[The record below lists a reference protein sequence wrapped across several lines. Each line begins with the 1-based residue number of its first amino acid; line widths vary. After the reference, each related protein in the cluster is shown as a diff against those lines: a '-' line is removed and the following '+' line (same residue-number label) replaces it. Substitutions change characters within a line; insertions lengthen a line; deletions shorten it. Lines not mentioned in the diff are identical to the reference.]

1 MVFSAAPEGL
11 FAAGRSSARDAHR
24 HRRGPRLC
32 QPKPFDHPKYEA
44 ETSYNVNRSHVTIES
59 QVKEVGL
66 STTQIYTPLK
76 SGSKTVLEI
85 LLAISFCHL
94 LNDMISSLLPAI
106 YPLLKEAYHLDFAE
120 VGLITLTYQCTA
132 SLLQPLVGFHTDRRP
147 MPYSLPAGMGFT
159 LVGLIILSMAHSFG
173 TILFAAALVGTGASV
188 FHPESS
194 RVARMASGGQHG
206 LAQSLFQLGGNAGLA
221 LGPLLA
227 AVIVLPRGQP
237 AVAWFTLAVLLAILL
252 LSWVSR
258 WTNRHMSHLHAS
270 LRIQGEQQAVSG
282 KRVVLSITVLLA
294 LLFSKFFYLAS
305 ITSYYTF
312 YLMGKFHV
320 SVRSAQIH
328 LFVFLGAVALG
339 TIAGGPI
346 GDRIGRK
353 RVIWSSILG
362 VLPFTLAL
370 PYANLLWTEILSVLI
385 GLILASAFPAIVVYG
400 QELVPGRVGMVSG
413 LFFGF
418 AFGMAGLGAAVLG
431 ELADL
436 TSIRFVYLV
445 CSVLPAVGLLAAFL
459 PNLERSSIRT
469 VHETADAV

>member
-1 MVFSAAPEGL
+1 V
-11 FAAGRSSARDAHR
+11 
-24 HRRGPRLC
+24 
-32 QPKPFDHPKYEA
+32 
-44 ETSYNVNRSHVTIES
+44 
-59 QVKEVGL
+59 
-66 STTQIYTPLK
+66 STTQVETSLE

-85 LLAISFCHL
+85 LVVISFCHL

-106 YPLLKEAYHLDFAE
+106 YPLLKESYHLNFFE
-120 VGLITLTYQCTA
+120 VGVITLTYQCTA
-132 SLLQPLVGFHTDRRP
+132 SLLQPLVGLHTDRRP

-159 LVGLIILSMAHSFG
+159 VIGLIILAVARSFS

-194 RVARMASGGQHG
+194 RVARLASGGQHG

-227 AVIVLPRGQP
+227 AVIVLPRGQSS
-237 AVAWFTLAVLLAILL
+237 VAWFSLAALLAIVLL
-252 LSWVSR
+252 TWVSR
-258 WTNRHMSHLHAS
+258 WTKRHMSNLRAS
-270 LRIQGEQQAVSG
+270 LQSHKEQQAVSG
-282 KRVVLSITVLLA
+282 KRVVRSIAVLLA

-312 YLMGKFHV
+312 YLIGKFHI
-320 SVRSAQIH
+320 SVRSAQLH

-353 RVIWSSILG
+353 RVIWCSILG

-370 PYANLLWTEILSVLI
+370 PYANLFWTEILSVLI

-459 PNLERSSIRT
+459 PNLERLPIRT
-469 VHETADAV
+469 VRQTADAV